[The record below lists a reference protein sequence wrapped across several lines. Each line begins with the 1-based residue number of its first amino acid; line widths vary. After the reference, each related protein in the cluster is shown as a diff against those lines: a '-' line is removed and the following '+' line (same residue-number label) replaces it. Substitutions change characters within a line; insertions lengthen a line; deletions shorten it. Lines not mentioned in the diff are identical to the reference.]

1 MKLSEQFTA
10 KIGELKTYLSGV
22 KEVPSEVKTVIE
34 QIGSVFDDAM
44 AKVISFGEE
53 NKTKRE
59 ANAELETANRTL
71 TETNETLTTEVKG
84 LKGDGTTKEK
94 IESLETQLKTYQE
107 NDRTELLSVF
117 KKVGLHENF
126 VKVADEFPLIKLN
139 DAKDEVVIDEKAFT
153 TEIATE
159 YGKALKPYQKAEL
172 FGTIQ
177 KKKVSESSTI
187 IDPKDKSKDKVGT
200 ESDLLARQAA
210 LLESDTEPL

>member
-10 KIGELKTYLSGV
+10 KIGELKTHLQDV
-22 KEVPSEVKTVIE
+22 KDVPSEVKTVIE
-34 QIGSVFDDAM
+34 QLGSVFGDAM

-53 NKTKRE
+53 NKEKRE
-59 ANAELETANRTL
+59 TNTKLENANRAL
-71 TETNETLTTEVKG
+71 TEKNESLTTEVSD
-84 LKGDGTTKEK
+84 LKGDGTATEK
-94 IESLETQLKTYQE
+94 IEGLEKQLKTYQD
-107 NDRTELLSVF
+107 NDRTELISVF

-139 DAKDEVVIDEKAFT
+139 DAKDEVVIDEKEFT

-177 KKKVSESSTI
+177 KKKVSEKSTI
-187 IDPKDKSKDKVGT
+187 IDPKAKKENVST
-200 ESDLLARQAA
+200 ESDLLQRQAE
-210 LLESDTEPL
+210 LLENDVNPL